1 MLVTD
6 DGATIYAET
15 LGFPVVQPIGTPMKR
30 PVKERMR
37 VRIRARLDELGM
49 TARELAQKARPG
61 ESDLALDSWISGV
74 ITGVQAL
81 SWKHFDAVCAAL
93 NMSPAELVR
102 DDDSVLR
109 ELTPTEMALLRHY
122 QQWPAQ
128 IQERWLRLLDYFSAS
143 LPDPESARFLDD
155 VRELNQVDRRLL
167 RQYLA
172 QLRYSTRPQ
181 TPEFFGGTP
190 EALATVGERDTTHP
204 VGQGQTRPG
213 THDDGDGHNPRAPYR
228 SPQSRKSK

>member
-1 MLVTD
+1 MIVTH
-6 DGATIYAET
+6 AESTIYPENA
-15 LGFPVVQPIGTPMKR
+15 LVSVVKSTATPMKR

-61 ESDLALDSWISGV
+61 ESDLALDSWISG
-74 ITGVQAL
+74 ILTGVQAL

-93 NMSPAELVR
+93 NMSPTELVR
-102 DDDSVLR
+102 EDDSVLR

-128 IQERWLRLLDYFSAS
+128 IQDRWLRLLDYFSAS
-143 LPDPESARFLDD
+143 LPDPEGARFLDE

-181 TPEFFGGTP
+181 TPEFFAGTQ
-190 EALATVGERDTTHP
+190 EALATAGERDTTP
-204 VGQGQTRPG
+204 PSGPARTRPG
-213 THDDGDGHNPRAPYR
+213 TRGGDDGPNPRTPYR
-228 SPQSRKSK
+228 APSKR